1 MNLKT
6 KGKIL
11 MIISAFETGLWIAG
25 LLLANIYIIILAI
38 AILLLIIPV
47 VYKNKDNIEEMFKGD
62 SDIFIEDERTQFINE
77 KAANMT
83 LGILIAVVFYAA
95 IIIVT
100 LRDKYPQFLDI
111 GYTLF
116 LIAALCFVLY
126 FLSRAYYD
134 RKY

>member
-6 KGKIL
+6 QGKIL
-11 MIISAFETGLWIAG
+11 MIISAFESGLWIAG
-25 LLLANIYIIILAI
+25 LLLANVYIILLAI
-38 AILLLIIPV
+38 AVLLLILPV
-47 VYKNKDNIEEMFKGD
+47 VYVKRNNLEEMFKGK
-62 SDIFIEDERTQFINE
+62 SDMFIEDERSQFINE

-95 IIIVT
+95 IILVA
-100 LRDKYPQFLDI
+100 LRDQYPQFLDI

-116 LIAALCFVLY
+116 IIAALCLVLY
-126 FLSRAYYD
+126 FLSRFYYG